1 MAALSET
8 DILTLRRIDAEEPVG
23 NNYIIRLEL
32 LGLVKDEASGPRL
45 TISGRRALRDYKA
58 PPVVLPPEREPR
70 DRTTERRSGPFPSRF
85 ERTPATRP
93 DKMAAISIG

>member
-45 TISGRRALRDYKA
+45 TISGRRALRDYNA

-70 DRTTERRSGPFPSRF
+70 DRHDGKK
-85 ERTPATRP
+85 ERTLPF
-93 DKMAAISIG
+93 